1 MFSSQSF
8 SSVPFSDDGMAV
20 PAHPI
25 LQLPVIYFNN
35 KTQTFPL
42 KINTVAELD
51 LKLNNILDFSLK
63 RNTILEFTVRR

>member
-25 LQLPVIYFNN
+25 LRLPVIYFNN
-35 KTQTFPL
+35 KTLTFPM

-63 RNTILEFTVRR
+63 RNTILARAR